1 MDEQMM
7 NNVEQE
13 NEVVTVDQTEETA
26 TNDGNVYKTAFL
38 ISSAVTVIVTVA
50 CVGKKAVDYIRAR
63 KERKAA
69 EKAAEKIDPEDVE
82 VVDPE

>member
-13 NEVVTVDQTEETA
+13 NEVVTVEPAEETV
-26 TNDGNVYKTAFL
+26 TKSGDGYKTAFL
-38 ISSAVTVIVTVA
+38 ISSTVAIIVTIA
-50 CVGKKAVDYIRAR
+50 SVGKKAVDYIRAR

-69 EKAAEKIDPEDVE
+69 EKVVEKIDPEDVE